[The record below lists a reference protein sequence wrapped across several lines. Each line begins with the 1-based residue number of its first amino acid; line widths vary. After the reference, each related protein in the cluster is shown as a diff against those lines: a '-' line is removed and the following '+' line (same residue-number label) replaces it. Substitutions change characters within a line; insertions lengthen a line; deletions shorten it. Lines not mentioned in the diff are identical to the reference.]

1 MKNNDDK
8 KMQRRRLTYQLIT
21 ACVLAFVGV
30 VLLFCGMFLPPSG
43 EIHPSV
49 LTAFGEILVFSS
61 GLFGIDYS
69 YKVKVLDH
77 SSSASNKKEKDNIDD
92 IEENNT
98 DC

>member
-1 MKNNDDK
+1 MKNNEDK
-8 KMQRRRLTYQLIT
+8 KMQRRRLTYQLIA
-21 ACVLAFVGV
+21 ACFLAFVGV

-49 LTAFGEILVFSS
+49 LTAFGEISVFAA

-77 SSSASNKKEKDNIDD
+77 NSSASNNSTKQIAD
-92 IEENNT
+92 EEPT
-98 DC
+98 DSDA